1 MLWLGFIENVGNTI
15 APLMSFFKI
24 ELFVESYV
32 YMKTKV
38 LIVTDYSYPAGGIEV
53 FLDEIIHNTQNL
65 NFEYKI
71 LTWQPSRGTAPR
83 TSLVDTIRIECGQME
98 AAMDCLDWSDLVFY
112 QASWNIRAFSI
123 ILLELIQLKKKPLVS
138 VFHTSE
144 SSSEV
149 CKHTKE
155 MTSIVSKIVD
165 KSDSVIAV
173 SNTVALSLK
182 KEFPSKC
189 DKFCIIPNAPRFA
202 DLKDTKGKSNIG
214 FIGRPFFA
222 KGYDIM
228 QEVMVNLEKF
238 DFNFLINTVSMP
250 APNGAKFVRNGAE
263 YSFLLSDEE
272 LKKWYQQID
281 LLVVPYR
288 KADGLSLAVLEAIN
302 CGIDV
307 ISTPSKSLEDLIGE
321 SYKNLTQSFCAR
333 EISQSILAWR
343 AGDLDLS
350 TSNIVLPSRNWSE
363 VSRRYE
369 EIFINAIRKN

>member
-1 MLWLGFIENVGNTI
+1 
-15 APLMSFFKI
+15 
-24 ELFVESYV
+24 
-32 YMKTKV
+32 MKTKI

-53 FLDEIIHNTQNL
+53 FLDEIIQNS
-65 NFEYKI
+65 NSFKFEYKI
-71 LTWQPSRGTAPR
+71 LTWQPSSGTAPR
-83 TSLVDTIRIECGQME
+83 ATTVDTIRIECGQME

-123 ILLELIQLKKKPLVS
+123 ILLELIQLKNKPLVS

-155 MTSIVSKIVD
+155 MTFIVSKIVN
-165 KSDSVIAV
+165 KSDSLIAV
-173 SNTVALSLK
+173 SDTVALSLK
-182 KEFPSKC
+182 KEFPSDC
-189 DKFCIIPNAPRFA
+189 DKLIVIPNAPRFA
-202 DLKDTKGKSNIG
+202 DVKSRKGKSNIG

-228 QEVMVNLEKF
+228 QEVMMNLEAF
-238 DFNFLINTVSMP
+238 DFNFLINTVSLP
-250 APNGAKFVRNGAE
+250 APNGTEFDKNGVE

-288 KADGLSLAVLEAIN
+288 KADGLSLAVLEAIS
-302 CGIDV
+302 CGVDV
-307 ISTPSKSLEDLIGE
+307 ISTPSKSLKDLIGE
-321 SYKNLTQSFCAR
+321 THNNLIQSFCAR

-350 TSNIVLPSRNWSE
+350 TSNIVLPSKNWSE

-369 EIFINAIRKN
+369 EVFINAIRKS